1 MPVDLT
7 GSLTRRRALL
17 GLAALP
23 FCAAAAPAVDQ
34 TGERR
39 LRLYNPHTDE
49 RFDDFY
55 AVEGAVSPD
64 AWKRLN
70 WLLRDHHVDKATDMD
85 PGVFDLL
92 WLMSRRYQVAKGRR
106 VTINLHSGFRT
117 PETNEKLRP
126 EGAARNSLHLQGKAV
141 DLSVQGYGMV
151 FLANHARA
159 VASGGLGLYWRS
171 DFVHLDTGPKRLWYK
186 RF

>member
-1 MPVDLT
+1 MPADL
-7 GSLTRRRALL
+7 SPVTRRRALL

-23 FCAAAAPAVDQ
+23 FCAAAAPAVDP

-39 LRLYNPHTDE
+39 LKLYNPHTDE
-49 RFDDFY
+49 RFDDVY
-55 AVEGAVSPD
+55 AVDGAVSDD
-64 AWKRLN
+64 ARKRLN
-70 WLLRDHHVDKATDMD
+70 RLLRDHHVDKATDMD

-92 WLMSRRYQVAKGRR
+92 WLISRRYQLARDRR
-106 VTINLHSGFRT
+106 VTINLHSGYRT

-126 EGAARNSLHLQGKAV
+126 EGAARNSLHMQGKAV

-171 DFVHLDTGPKRLWYK
+171 DFVHLDTGPKRVWYK

>member
-1 MPVDLT
+1 MSADP
-7 GSLTRRRALL
+7 SRPTRRRVLT

-23 FCAAAAPAVDQ
+23 LCAAAAPAIDQ
-34 TGERR
+34 PGERR
-39 LRLYNPHTDE
+39 LELYNPHTDE
-49 RFDDFY
+49 RFDGLY
-55 AVEGAVSPD
+55 AVDGAYETA
-64 AWKRLN
+64 AWRQLN

-92 WLMSRRYQVAKGRR
+92 WAMSRRYRVATGRQ

-117 PETNEKLRP
+117 PETNEKLRS

-171 DFVHLDTGPKRLWYK
+171 DFVHLDTGPKRLWFR

>member
-1 MPVDLT
+1 MPAEPT
-7 GSLTRRRALL
+7 RLTRRRVLL

-23 FCAAAAPAVDQ
+23 FPAVDP

-49 RFDDFY
+49 RFDDVY
-55 AVEGAVSPD
+55 AIDGSYGAD
-64 AWKRLN
+64 ASKQLN
-70 WLLRDHHVDKATDMD
+70 WLLRDHHVDVATDMD

-92 WLMSRRYQVAKGRR
+92 WLMSRRYQVATKRL
-106 VTINLHSGFRT
+106 VTINLHSGYRT

>member
-1 MPVDLT
+1 MPADPA
-7 GSLTRRRALL
+7 GSLIRRRALL

-23 FCAAAAPAVDQ
+23 LCAAAAPAIDQ
-34 TGERR
+34 PGERR
-39 LRLYNPHTDE
+39 FKLYNPHTDE
-49 RFDDFY
+49 RFDDVY
-55 AVEGAVSPD
+55 AVDGAYLDD
-64 AWKRLN
+64 ARKRLN
-70 WLLRDHHVDKATDMD
+70 RLLRDHHVDVATDMD

-92 WLMSRRYQVAKGRR
+92 WLISRRYQLARGRQ
-106 VTINLHSGFRT
+106 VTINLHSGYRT

-126 EGAARNSLHLQGKAV
+126 EGAARNSLHMQGKAV

-171 DFVHLDTGPKRLWYK
+171 DFVHLDTGPKRVWYK